1 MPVFC
6 RYEKHTAFHAT
17 QISRLCVESLE
28 NLAACVL
35 KRQLPEDFP
44 PKDICATLFKNSYG
58 VRPSSAPIA
67 VTVPSAVVAQSA
79 VTGQE
84 KTFVTVSESKK
95 RPHPELKS
103 QADSGDAN
111 LLVCEFTPTEK
122 VCGAPQMACR
132 RSCQQHIAVVLVGV
146 DTFFVAQFNVLRCSV
161 CKGEFKS

>member
-1 MPVFC
+1 MPAFC
-6 RYEKHTAFHAT
+6 RYEKHVAFHAT
-17 QISRLCVESLE
+17 QISRLCAQSLE

-44 PKDICATLFKNSYG
+44 PKDICATLLTNSYG
-58 VRPSSAPIA
+58 VRPSSAHIA
-67 VTVPSAVVAQSA
+67 TVPSAVVAQSA

-95 RPHPELKS
+95 RPHPELTT
-103 QADSGDAN
+103 QADSGNAD
-111 LLVCEFTPTEK
+111 LLVCEFAPTEK
-122 VCGAPQMACR
+122 VRGATQTACR

-146 DTFFVAQFNVLRCSV
+146 DTFFVVQTNVLRCSV